1 MESDDEDDNHQGFP
15 NHGGEAIDLE
25 GDFNSD
31 EDIEDEDEDEDQDQ
45 EELDQQPPA
54 PSKGMT

>member
-1 MESDDEDDNHQGFP
+1 MDSEEEDDQHQGFP
-15 NHGGEAIDLE
+15 GHGGEAIDLE

-31 EDIEDEDEDEDQDQ
+31 EDVEDEDEDEDQ

-54 PSKGMT
+54 PSKGMNP

>member
-1 MESDDEDDNHQGFP
+1 MESDDEDDHHQDFP

-31 EDIEDEDEDEDQDQ
+31 EDVEDEDEDEDQ
-45 EELDQQPPA
+45 EELDQQPPV
-54 PSKGMT
+54 PSKGMS